1 MNHDTIE
8 SCIEKVHKYIA
19 SSDTT
24 SSPYF
29 INVENKDDYI
39 SIREC
44 LDPVLNIISVSSYCR
59 SEDSLP
65 DVDTLF
71 SKLRSISKNTLLVGV
86 TQYLKLRGEKQLSQ
100 RISSLKSMT
109 TEGGKIIVLCYQTE
123 RELQQYLKND
133 CRLQNRFVFLSET
146 SSMKPHYIFMKSS
159 IVTMESDNTYKGFK
173 EFLKEQEAF
182 CTEYALV
189 LTNINQKMFDNA
201 ICSVQTIVEI
211 FDTLAFLDKTLATQ
225 LSEKYGTE
233 KQWRYL
239 IEKMELY
246 KDFISVLE
254 KELGITEKFELV
266 FNQWNTFDD
275 NQHWLYWLALRLL
288 CKNDTYLTTV
298 ANSSSTV
305 NQFIEKLYVDI
316 LDIDCF
322 SSVYKKIYDERKNL
336 LRYVSSP
343 KDDNNFCA
351 LAEGKGELKIYYLT
365 DLTEIEKKEIIK
377 CLCVYEYNQK
387 KINGILEYIYP
398 ELAKYLLPYNFNLT
412 LLDEYFQ
419 DYKYQKLTN
428 RIYPEFLELVNQH
441 AAQRE
446 FNYMLPTRMEK
457 FERIDKH
464 NTEVYFFDALGVE
477 FLGYIVKK
485 CNELGMS
492 ANVKVCRANLPS
504 ITSCNKDFLECID
517 EPINVKKLDELK
529 HDGEGDYDYRKT
541 PYPIHITKELDIIE
555 DVLKN
560 ALTRLSAASKVI
572 IVSDHGASRLAV
584 INKQQYNFDVNSK
597 GTHGGR
603 CCEYTN
609 SVQKVSYAT
618 EESGYYVLASYDR
631 FKGSRAA
638 SVETHGGASL
648 EEVVVPIIE
657 LTIKNDQIIVRF
669 VDSEIFTSYKKK
681 AELMM
686 VSNCKLNDLAL
697 KVNGKY
703 YQSDSND
710 GLKYHFDI
718 ADIKKAGNYTAE
730 VFENNNFIANL
741 DFTLKKEGSAEK
753 DLF

>member
-24 SSPYF
+24 SSTYF

-44 LDPVLNIISVSSYCR
+44 LDPILNIISVSSYCR
-59 SEDSLP
+59 TEDLLP
-65 DVDTLF
+65 DVDMLF
-71 SKLRSISKNTLLVGV
+71 SKLRSVSQNTLLVGV
-86 TQYLKLRGEKQLSQ
+86 TQYLKLRGEKQLNQ
-100 RISSLKSMT
+100 RISSLKSMAT
-109 TEGGKIIVLCYQTE
+109 KGGKIIVLCYQTE
-123 RELQQYLKND
+123 RELQQYIKND

-146 SSMKPHYIFMKSS
+146 SSPKPHYIFVKSS
-159 IVTMESDNTYKGFK
+159 IVKMESDNTYKGFK
-173 EFLKEQEAF
+173 EFLKQQEAF
-182 CTEYALV
+182 CTESALV
-189 LTNINQKMFDNA
+189 LTDINQKMFDNA
-201 ICSVQTIVEI
+201 ICSVQTIVEV
-211 FDTLAFLDKTLATQ
+211 FDILVFFDKTLETQ

-233 KQWRYL
+233 NQWRYL
-239 IEKMELY
+239 VEKMQLY
-246 KDFISVLE
+246 KNFISVLE
-254 KELGITEKFELV
+254 KEIGITEKFEIV

-288 CKNDTYLTTV
+288 CKNDTYLITV

-305 NQFIEKLYVDI
+305 NEFIEKLYVNI

-322 SSVYKKIYDERKNL
+322 SSTYKKIYDERKNL

-351 LAEGKGELKIYYLT
+351 LAESKGEWKIYYLT

-377 CLCVYEYNQK
+377 CLCVYQYNQK
-387 KINGILEYIYP
+387 KINEILEYIYP
-398 ELAKYLLPYNFNLT
+398 ELAKYLLPYNFNLP

-419 DYKYQKLTN
+419 DYKYQKITN
-428 RIYPEFLELVNQH
+428 RIYQEFLELVNQH
-441 AAQRE
+441 AEQRE

-457 FERIDKH
+457 FERINKD
-464 NTEVYFFDALGVE
+464 NAEVYFFDALGVE

-504 ITSCNKDFLECID
+504 ITSCNKDFLECVD

-541 PYPIHITKELDIIE
+541 PYPIHITKELEIIE

-560 ALTRLSAASKVI
+560 ALTRLSSASKVI

-603 CCEYTN
+603 CCEYTD
-609 SVQKVSYAT
+609 SVQKVNYAT
-618 EESGYYVLASYDR
+618 EENGYYVLASYDR

-657 LTIKNDQIIVRF
+657 LTIKNDEIIVRF
-669 VDSEIFTSYKKK
+669 VHSEIYTSYKKK

-686 VSNCKLNDLAL
+686 VSTCKLNDVEL
-697 KVNGKY
+697 KINGKY
-703 YQSDSND
+703 YKYDSND
-710 GLKYHFDI
+710 ELKYHFDI